1 MGEAKRRGT
10 FEQRKATAIKRNTE
24 VLKQQRLAAIG
35 MKQSLSPE
43 ERRNRNRAGMFLST
57 LYGVALANRTLTPCK
72 IDKPLDI

>member
-10 FEQRKATAIKRNTE
+10 FEQRKAMAIKRNTE
-24 VLKQQRLAAIG
+24 ALKQQRLAGIT
-35 MKQSLSPE
+35 MEQNLTPE
-43 ERRNRNRAGMFLST
+43 ERKSRNRAGMFLST